1 MLPLII
7 LDLDGTLIDQ
17 SGMVHAKVWQSIEA
31 AQAEGLRFAVCTGRP
46 CMGIAQQ
53 IAARLDPEGWHI
65 FQNGAL
71 ICKTSGQS
79 LRVFALKESSLVAL
93 IQYARQHKLVLEIY
107 TPHNIF
113 IERDND
119 LAQGHAR
126 ALRVTPLVENLLEVA
141 AREPAVR
148 AQWVVD
154 AAGLELSR
162 ALELADIQCGEAT
175 SPTMPE
181 AYFISLTQQGVSKG
195 SAVRLLA
202 ENMGLALS
210 DIMAVGDS
218 FGDLSMLEQVGHPI
232 VMGNAPQELKTRFRS
247 VPEVEALGVIEA
259 INQAM
264 TLRTHVPIGP

>member
-7 LDLDGTLIDQ
+7 LDLDGTIIDH
-17 SGMVHAKVWQSIEA
+17 SGTVDAKVWQAIEA
-31 AQAEGLRFAVCTGRP
+31 AQAEGMNFAVCTGRP

-53 IAARLDPEGWHI
+53 IAERLNPAGWHI

-71 ICKTSGQS
+71 ICKADGHS
-79 LRVFALKESSLVAL
+79 LKVFALKESSLVNL

-107 TPHNIF
+107 TPRSIF
-113 IERDND
+113 IERDNE

-126 ALRVTPLVENLLEVA
+126 ILRVTSLVENLLEVA

-162 ALELADIQCGEAT
+162 QLELADIQRGEAT
-175 SPTMPE
+175 SPAMPE
-181 AYFISLTQQGVSKG
+181 AHFVSLTQQGVSKG
-195 SAVRLLA
+195 SAVSLLA
-202 ENMGLALS
+202 EHMGLALS

-218 FGDLSMLEQVGHPI
+218 FGDVSMLERVGHPI
-232 VMGNAPQELKTRFRS
+232 VMGNAPKELKERFDS
-247 VPEVEALGVIEA
+247 VPDVEDFGVIEA
-259 INQAM
+259 INHAM
-264 TLRTHVPIGP
+264 AAGN